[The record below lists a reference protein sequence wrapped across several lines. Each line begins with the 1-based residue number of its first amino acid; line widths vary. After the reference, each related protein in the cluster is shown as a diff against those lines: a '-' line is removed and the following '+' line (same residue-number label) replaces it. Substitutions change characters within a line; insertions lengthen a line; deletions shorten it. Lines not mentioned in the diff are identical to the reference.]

1 MTRLE
6 GDCELIVLPAGGAEW
21 NIQEMQI
28 SGHRPQVWVFANVP
42 EVDDDDGDGG
52 DVGGDD

>member
-1 MTRLE
+1 M
-6 GDCELIVLPAGGAEW
+6 GDCELIVLLAGAEW